1 MPQLPQL
8 DPSQASNSQDPLALF
23 DQWLAQAA
31 ETEPNDPNAAAL
43 ATATLTGA
51 PSVRMVLVKHIRDDG
66 GDRRFCVFTN
76 TQSRKGQELAQ
87 NPHAALCFHW
97 KSLRRQVRVE
107 GPITPLPAALS
118 DAYFHSR
125 SRASQIG
132 ANVSQQSR
140 PLASRELLEA
150 QVQEFTQSLPNP
162 EANPATSEI
171 PRPAHWQGFQIH
183 PSSIEFWQ
191 DGPNR
196 LHDRLLFTQVNGE
209 WQKSRLYP

>member
-1 MPQLPQL
+1 MQL
-8 DPSQASNSQDPLALF
+8 DPNVTLDPLQLF
-23 DQWLAQAA
+23 DHWLAQAA

-43 ATATLTGA
+43 ATATPLGA
-51 PSVRMVLVKHIRDDG
+51 PSVRMVLVKRISEPEDQ
-66 GDRRFCVFTN
+66 RFCVFTN
-76 TQSRKGQELAQ
+76 TQSRKGLELAQ
-87 NPHAALCFHW
+87 NPQAALCFHW
-97 KSLRRQVRVE
+97 KSLRRQVRVT
-107 GPITPLPAALS
+107 GPVSPLPAALS

-150 QVQEFTQSLPNP
+150 QVHQFTQSLPNP
-162 EANPATSEI
+162 QTSQI
-171 PRPAHWQGFQIH
+171 PRPNYWQGYQLTPIT
-183 PSSIEFWQ
+183 IEFWQ

-196 LHDRLLFTQVNGE
+196 LHDRFLFTQINGE

>member
-1 MPQLPQL
+1 MQL
-8 DPSQASNSQDPLALF
+8 DPNQATDPLALF
-23 DQWLAQAA
+23 DHWLSQAA

-43 ATATLTGA
+43 ATATLLGA
-51 PSVRMVLVKHIRDDG
+51 PSVRMVLAKRI
-66 GDRRFCVFTN
+66 GDHRFCIFTN
-76 TQSRKGQELAQ
+76 TQSRKGLELAQ

-107 GPITPLPAALS
+107 GPVSPLPAALS

-150 QVQEFTQSLPNP
+150 QVHQFTQSLPNP
-162 EANPATSEI
+162 QTSQI
-171 PRPAHWQGFQIH
+171 PRPDYWQGYQLTPIT
-183 PSSIEFWQ
+183 IEFWQ

-196 LHDRLLFTQVNGE
+196 LHDRFLFTQINGE

>member
-1 MPQLPQL
+1 MSLAANLALAL
-8 DPSQASNSQDPLALF
+8 DQDPLALF
-23 DQWLAQAA
+23 EQWLAQAT

-43 ATATLTGA
+43 ATATLTAA
-51 PSVRMVLVKHIRDDG
+51 PSVRMVLVKQI
-66 GDRRFCVFTN
+66 GDQRFCVFTN
-76 TQSRKGQELAQ
+76 AEGRKGRELAQ
-87 NPHAALCFHW
+87 NPQAALCFHW

-107 GPITPLPAALS
+107 GSITPLPAVAS

-150 QVQEFTQSLPNP
+150 QVEAFKKSLPDP
-162 EANPATSEI
+162 ETSQI
-171 PRPAHWQGFQIH
+171 PRPSYWQGYQLT
-183 PSSIEFWQ
+183 PKSIEFWQ
-191 DGPNR
+191 DGPAR
-196 LHDRLLFTQVNGE
+196 LHDRFLFTKTESG

>member
-1 MPQLPQL
+1 MAPDPQS
-8 DPSQASNSQDPLALF
+8 DPALHTDPLPLF
-23 DQWLAQAA
+23 DLWLAQAA
-31 ETEPNDPNAAAL
+31 ASEPNDPNAAAL
-43 ATATLTGA
+43 ATATRIGA
-51 PSVRMVLVKHIRDDG
+51 PSVRMVLIKPIGPD
-66 GDRRFCVFTN
+66 RFCFFTN
-76 TQSRKGQELAQ
+76 AQSRKGQEIDQ
-87 NPHAALCFHW
+87 NPQAALCFHW

-150 QVQEFTQSLPNP
+150 QFDQFTQSLPDP
-162 EANPATSEI
+162 KTSQI
-171 PRPAHWQGFQIH
+171 PRPPHWQGFQIH
-183 PSSIEFWQ
+183 PTTIEFWQ

-196 LHDRLLFTQVNGE
+196 LHDRVLFTQINGN

>member
-1 MPQLPQL
+1 MPHPPQP
-8 DPSQASNSQDPLALF
+8 DPNLASNSQDPLALF
-23 DQWLAQAA
+23 DAWLSQAA

-43 ATATLTGA
+43 ATATLLGA
-51 PSVRMVLVKHIRDDG
+51 PSVRMVLAKRIG
-66 GDRRFCVFTN
+66 NQRFCVFTN
-76 TQSRKGQELAQ
+76 TQSRKGLELAQ
-87 NPHAALCFHW
+87 NPQAALCFHW
-97 KSLRRQVRVE
+97 KSLRRQVRVT
-107 GPITPLPAALS
+107 GPVSPLPAAAS

-150 QVQEFTQSLPNP
+150 QVHQFTQSLPNP
-162 EANPATSEI
+162 ESNPETSQI
-171 PRPAHWQGFQIH
+171 PRPDYWQGFQLTPIT
-183 PSSIEFWQ
+183 IEFWQ

-196 LHDRLLFTQVNGE
+196 LHDRFLFTQINGT

>member
-1 MPQLPQL
+1 MPYHPQP
-8 DPSQASNSQDPLALF
+8 DPNLASNSQDPLALF
-23 DQWLAQAA
+23 DAWLSQAA

-43 ATATLTGA
+43 ATATLLGA
-51 PSVRMVLVKHIRDDG
+51 PSVRMVLAKRIG
-66 GDRRFCVFTN
+66 NQRFCIFTN
-76 TQSRKGQELAQ
+76 TQSRKGLELAE

-107 GPITPLPAALS
+107 GPVSPLPAAAS

-150 QVQEFTQSLPNP
+150 QVHQFTQSLPNP
-162 EANPATSEI
+162 ESNPETSQI
-171 PRPAHWQGFQIH
+171 TRPDYWQGFQLTPIT
-183 PSSIEFWQ
+183 IEFWQ

-196 LHDRLLFTQVNGE
+196 LHDRFLFTQIEGN

>member
-1 MPQLPQL
+1 MQL
-8 DPSQASNSQDPLALF
+8 DANEATDPLILFDHWLSQAT
-23 DQWLAQAA
+23 

-43 ATATLTGA
+43 ATATLSGA
-51 PSVRMVLVKHIRDDG
+51 PSVRMVLAKRIG
-66 GDRRFCVFTN
+66 NQRFCIFTN
-76 TQSRKGQELAQ
+76 TQSRKGLELAQ
-87 NPHAALCFHW
+87 NPQAALCFHW
-97 KSLRRQVRVE
+97 KSLRRQVRVT
-107 GPITPLPAALS
+107 GPVSPLPAALS

-150 QVQEFTQSLPNP
+150 QVHQFTQSLPDPESNP
-162 EANPATSEI
+162 DTSQI
-171 PRPAHWQGFQIH
+171 PRPSYWQGFQLT
-183 PSSIEFWQ
+183 PQAIEFWQ

-196 LHDRLLFTQVNGE
+196 LHDRFLFTQIDDN

>member
-1 MPQLPQL
+1 MPNHPQL
-8 DPSQASNSQDPLALF
+8 DPAQATNPLQLF

-43 ATATLTGA
+43 ATATLTAA
-51 PSVRMVLVKHIRDDG
+51 PSVRMVLVKHI
-66 GDRRFCVFTN
+66 GDHRFCVFTN
-76 TQSRKGQELAQ
+76 AQSRKGQELTQ
-87 NPHAALCFHW
+87 NPRAALCFHW

-107 GPITPLPAALS
+107 GPITPLPAAAS

-150 QVQEFTQSLPNP
+150 QVQQFTQSLPNP
-162 EANPATSEI
+162 ESSEI
-171 PRPAHWQGFQIH
+171 PRPAHWQGFQLDPI
-183 PSSIEFWQ
+183 SIEFWQ
-191 DGPNR
+191 DGPAR
-196 LHDRLLFTQVNGE
+196 LHDRHLFTQTNGE

>member
-1 MPQLPQL
+1 MQL
-8 DPSQASNSQDPLALF
+8 DPNQASESQDPLTLF
-23 DQWLAQAA
+23 DHWLSQAA

-43 ATATLTGA
+43 ATATLSGA
-51 PSVRMVLVKHIRDDG
+51 PSVRMVLVKRVREEGENADH
-66 GDRRFCVFTN
+66 RFCVFTN
-76 TQSRKGQELAQ
+76 TQSRKGLELAQ
-87 NPHAALCFHW
+87 NPQAALCFHW

-107 GPITPLPAALS
+107 GPVSPLPAALS

-150 QVQEFTQSLPNP
+150 QFDQFTQSLPDP
-162 EANPATSEI
+162 ETSQI
-171 PRPAHWQGFQIH
+171 PRPNYWQGFQIH
-183 PSSIEFWQ
+183 PTTIEFWQ
-191 DGPNR
+191 DGPAR
-196 LHDRLLFTQVNGE
+196 LHDRFLFTQINGE

>member
-1 MPQLPQL
+1 MPHHRHL
-8 DPSQASNSQDPLALF
+8 DAAEATDPLALF
-23 DQWLAQAA
+23 DAWLSLAA

-43 ATATLTGA
+43 ATATLAGA
-51 PSVRMVLVKHIRDDG
+51 PSVRMVLVKQIIENDENH
-66 GDRRFCVFTN
+66 RFCVFTN
-76 TQSRKGQELAQ
+76 TQSRKGLELAQ

-107 GPITPLPAALS
+107 GPVSPLPAALS

-150 QVQEFTQSLPNP
+150 QVHQFTQSLPNP
-162 EANPATSEI
+162 QTSQI
-171 PRPAHWQGFQIH
+171 PRPDYWQGYHLTPIT
-183 PSSIEFWQ
+183 IEFWQ

-196 LHDRLLFTQVNGE
+196 LHDRFLFTQINGE

>member
-1 MPQLPQL
+1 MPHRPQP
-8 DPSQASNSQDPLALF
+8 DPNQASNSQDPLQLF
-23 DQWLAQAA
+23 DHWLAQAA

-51 PSVRMVLVKHIRDDG
+51 PSVRMVLVKRVPEDG
-66 GDRRFCVFTN
+66 NHRFCVFTN
-76 TQSRKGQELAQ
+76 TQSRKGLELAQ

-107 GPITPLPAALS
+107 GPVSPLPAAAS

-150 QVQEFTQSLPNP
+150 QVHQFTQSLPNP
-162 EANPATSEI
+162 ESNPETSQI
-171 PRPAHWQGFQIH
+171 PRPDYWQGFQLTPIT
-183 PSSIEFWQ
+183 IEFWQ

-196 LHDRLLFTQVNGE
+196 LHDRYLFTQINGT

>member
-1 MPQLPQL
+1 MQL
-8 DPSQASNSQDPLALF
+8 DPNQASESQDPLTLF
-23 DQWLAQAA
+23 DHWLSQAA

-43 ATATLTGA
+43 ATATLSGA
-51 PSVRMVLVKHIRDDG
+51 PSVRMVLVKRVREEGENADH
-66 GDRRFCVFTN
+66 RFCVFTN
-76 TQSRKGQELAQ
+76 TQSRKGLELAQ
-87 NPHAALCFHW
+87 NPQAALCFHW

-107 GPITPLPAALS
+107 GPVSPLPAALS

-150 QVQEFTQSLPNP
+150 QFDQFTQSLPDP
-162 EANPATSEI
+162 ETSQI
-171 PRPAHWQGFQIH
+171 PRPNYWQGFQIH
-183 PSSIEFWQ
+183 PTTIEFWQ

-196 LHDRLLFTQVNGE
+196 LHDRVLFTQINGN

>member
-1 MPQLPQL
+1 MQL
-8 DPSQASNSQDPLALF
+8 DPNLTSDPLQLF
-23 DQWLAQAA
+23 DHWLAQAA
-31 ETEPNDPNAAAL
+31 ETEPNDPNAAVL
-43 ATATLTGA
+43 ATATLSGA
-51 PSVRMVLVKHIRDDG
+51 PSVRMVLAKQIG
-66 GDRRFCVFTN
+66 NQRFCVFTN
-76 TQSRKGQELAQ
+76 TQSRKGLELAQ
-87 NPHAALCFHW
+87 NPQAALCFHW

-107 GPITPLPAALS
+107 GPVSPLSAALS

-150 QVQEFTQSLPNP
+150 QVHQFTQFLPNP
-162 EANPATSEI
+162 QTSQI
-171 PRPAHWQGFQIH
+171 PRPDYWQGYQLTPIT
-183 PSSIEFWQ
+183 IEFWQ

-196 LHDRLLFTQVNGE
+196 LHDRFLFTQINGE

>member
-1 MPQLPQL
+1 MPL
-8 DPSQASNSQDPLALF
+8 DPQSEFQSVLAATDPIALF

-51 PSVRMVLVKHIRDDG
+51 PSVRMVLAKRIEDD
-66 GDRRFCVFTN
+66 RFCLFTN
-76 TQSRKGQELAQ
+76 AQSRKGQELAQ

-97 KSLRRQVRVE
+97 KSLRRQIRVE
-107 GPITPLPAALS
+107 GPISPLPPHAV

-125 SRASQIG
+125 SRASQLG
-132 ANVSQQSR
+132 AAVSQQSR

-150 QVQEFTQSLPNP
+150 QVQQLTASTPGQV
-162 EANPATSEI
+162 
-171 PRPAHWQGFQIH
+171 PRPEYWQGYKLT
-183 PSSIEFWQ
+183 PAAIEFWQ
-191 DGPNR
+191 DGPAR
-196 LHDRLLFTQVNGE
+196 LHDRILFTQIHGE